1 METLEDQLLVGGGGG
16 NLQESGPTSELF
28 NVRESGANNEDGK
41 PEMTDEELQAFYQ
54 QLLMQQQAA
63 AANGGDPSQQQAAAE
78 ALYNTVKPTPG
89 LCIKT
94 KNKKNG
100 EKIFINICTS
110 STVPMPKVISEKDLL
125 EMLDKLGDSDEVIDY
140 RVPMS
145 LGEPHAEVDNRGNG
159 CTAYDVIINPN
170 YLHTINNSKI
180 FFGFLMSIIME
191 GILHKYELEL
201 EKNWTLLKNKKF
213 LGRIDEQNLRKKTLI
228 QEISSSSGDPGATS
242 VTENVKRPRCEI
254 VQEPDEG
261 HPEFLVAEIRLP
273 GIKNANS
280 VMVDVGEDRLVVC
293 TRPKLF
299 KLDVFLPFDLVQE
312 DCGSQFNVSSS
323 ILTVTMPVQPVS

>member
-1 METLEDQLLVGGGGG
+1 METLKVGGGGG
-16 NLQESGPTSELF
+16 GDKEESGPTSELF
-28 NVRESGANNEDGK
+28 NVRESGANGADGK

-63 AANGGDPSQQQAAAE
+63 AANSGGDPTSQQAE

-94 KNKKNG
+94 KNKKSG
-100 EKIFINICTS
+100 EKVFINICTS

-228 QEISSSSGDPGATS
+228 QEISSSSGDDQSSAS

-261 HPEFLVAEIRLP
+261 HPEFLVAEVRLP

-299 KLDVFLPFDLVQE
+299 KLDVFLPFNLVQE